1 MYWIFVLTGLL
12 IAMLEM
18 LAARSNRVTRD
29 DGAASQLWISVHQAR
44 WIWGLSPALISLFV
58 TYSVPTLNTV
68 AEKFRVTGFP
78 FIAGV
83 FGQNGRDFVSAP
95 EIVIFTLV
103 ANAVVWFFLPS
114 LFLWVW
120 AKYSRRRSEGRHA

>member
-1 MYWIFVLTGLL
+1 MYWISVLVGLL
-12 IAMLEM
+12 IAMLEI
-18 LAARSNRVTRD
+18 LAARSNRETRA
-29 DGAASQLWISVHQAR
+29 DGTASRLWISVHQAR

-58 TYSVPTLNTV
+58 IYSVPTFNTG
-68 AEKFRVTGFP
+68 AENFRVAGLP
-78 FIAGV
+78 FIVGV
-83 FGQNGRDFVSAP
+83 FGQNGRDFVSTL

-120 AKYSRRRSEGRHA
+120 AKCSRRRSEGRHI